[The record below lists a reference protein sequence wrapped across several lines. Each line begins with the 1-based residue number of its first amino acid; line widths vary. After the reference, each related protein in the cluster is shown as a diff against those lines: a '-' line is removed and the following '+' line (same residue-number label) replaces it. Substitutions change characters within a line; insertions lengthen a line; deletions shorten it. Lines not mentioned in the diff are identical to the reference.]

1 MDNRQSIAYRQTTRI
16 QSESRLNSSEL
27 HSNSK
32 ESIAW
37 SAEEWFALVSAKS
50 CTVAIWARPRR
61 LNKPFTVALVVDWR
75 WLVLIR
81 RYSKIKTGGIPA
93 QASWRAEVG
102 MLITRGSAFIQRQSI
117 EGSILNCHNSS
128 RSDYFH
134 FLHRSQYYQQWV
146 DRPHSVPIL
155 IHTSGIVN
163 LTAKLDWQQNS
174 ES

>member
-1 MDNRQSIAYRQTTRI
+1 MTYAKWTFHWWAKGNMDNRQSIAYRQTTRI

-32 ESIAW
+32 QSIAW

-61 LNKPFTVALVVDWR
+61 LNKPFTVALVVDWQ

-93 QASWRAEVG
+93 QASWGWDVDHQRKCIHPKTEHWRINFELSQQFPIGLFPFPSSFAVDLG
-102 MLITRGSAFIQRQSI
+102 RFPNPLAF
-117 EGSILNCHNSS
+117 GK
-128 RSDYFH
+128 
-134 FLHRSQYYQQWV
+134 
-146 DRPHSVPIL
+146 
-155 IHTSGIVN
+155 SGGDPV
-163 LTAKLDWQQNS
+163 
-174 ES
+174 